1 MTAAL
6 DRRQAVALLELLP
19 CLLQVRYRDQYV
31 VELQSGERSR
41 RPRDTRPVMSQENV
55 ETVRRILARWAQGD
69 FRGGA
74 DELDPEVL
82 FVVRPP
88 FPEPATVVG
97 PAGISDYMR
106 GFLEQWTG
114 YSIEAMGVEA
124 AGEVVLAS
132 VVQRAT
138 GSSSG
143 VPVEIPHWMVFEFRG
158 GMIVRIETILD
169 EADALESAGMRE

>member
-1 MTAAL
+1 M
-6 DRRQAVALLELLP
+6 P
-19 CLLQVRYRDQYV
+19 
-31 VELQSGERSR
+31 
-41 RPRDTRPVMSQENV
+41 QENV
-55 ETVRRILARWAQGD
+55 EIVRQILAKWAQGD

-74 DELDPEVL
+74 DDLDPEVL
-82 FVVRPP
+82 FIVRPP
-88 FPEPATVVG
+88 FPEPAEVVG

-114 YSIEAMGVEA
+114 HTIEATGVEA
-124 AGEVVLAS
+124 AGDVVLAS
-132 VVQRAT
+132 VVQRGT

-169 EADALESAGMRE
+169 KADALEAAGMRD